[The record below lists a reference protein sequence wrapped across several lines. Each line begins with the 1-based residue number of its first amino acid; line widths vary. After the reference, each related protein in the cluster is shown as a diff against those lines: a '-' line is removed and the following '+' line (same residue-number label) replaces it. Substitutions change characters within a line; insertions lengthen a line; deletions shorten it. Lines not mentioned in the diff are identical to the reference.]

1 MNYRQPLYA
10 SLVRL
15 YPRAFRREYGDDL
28 VQHFA
33 DLAAD
38 RGARAAWTRTTL
50 DLAITIPR
58 YHLERIMTEQHSAT
72 ALNITIG
79 VLATAGLASLM
90 TDLYPGVIGI
100 VLFVGA
106 VALAVTQRST
116 LARAL
121 RVPDSRL
128 RHRRLRIGAILAGVF
143 VTSYVVYLATIG
155 DSWTTTS
162 TVLTII
168 GTLAMFGAIGFLVA
182 GLLTPRTP
190 DRDQLAE
197 TG

>member
-1 MNYRQPLYA
+1 MAGAPRLYP

-15 YPRAFRREYGDDL
+15 YPSAFRREYGDDL

-38 RGARAAWTRTTL
+38 RGARAAWTRTGL

-72 ALNITIG
+72 TLNIAIG
-79 VLATAGLASLM
+79 LLATAGLASAM
-90 TDLYPGVIGI
+90 TGVAPGM
-100 VLFVGA
+100 VLFVAA

-128 RHRRLRIGAILAGVF
+128 RHRRLRIGAVLAGVF
-143 VTSYVVYLATIG
+143 VTSYVVYSLLIG
-155 DSWTTTS
+155 DTWTVRE
-162 TVLTII
+162 TVLAII

-190 DRDQLAE
+190 DRDQLAG

>member
-1 MNYRQPLYA
+1 MGDRHRLYRGF
-10 SLVRL
+10 VRL
-15 YPRAFRREYGDDL
+15 YPGRFRRDYSDDL
-28 VQHFA
+28 VQHFD
-33 DLAAD
+33 DLVAD
-38 RGARAAWTRTTL
+38 RGARAAWARTSL
-50 DLAITIPR
+50 DLTLTIPR
-58 YHLERIMTEQHSAT
+58 YHLERIMNDQRSNI

-90 TDLYPGVIGI
+90 TDLYPGVIGM
-100 VLFVGA
+100 VLFVAA

-155 DSWTTTS
+155 DSWTSTS

-190 DRDQLAE
+190 DRDQLAG

>member
-1 MNYRQPLYA
+1 MAGAHRLYP

-15 YPRAFRREYGDDL
+15 YPSAFRREYGDDL

-38 RGARAAWTRTTL
+38 RGARAAWARTSL

-58 YHLERIMTEQHSAT
+58 YHLERIMTEQHSAI
-72 ALNITIG
+72 AINITIG
-79 VLATAGLASLM
+79 VLAAAGFASVM
-90 TDLYPGVIGI
+90 TGVGPGMVLI
-100 VLFVGA
+100 VAA
-106 VALAVTQRST
+106 VAFAVTQRTT

-121 RVPDSRL
+121 RVPDSEL

-143 VTSYVVYLATIG
+143 VISYVVYSLLIG
-155 DSWTTTS
+155 DTWTVRE
-162 TVLTII
+162 TVLAII

-182 GLLTPRTP
+182 GLLTPRTS
-190 DRDQLAE
+190 DHTEVAQAR
-197 TG
+197 

>member
-1 MNYRQPLYA
+1 MAGAPRLYP

-15 YPRAFRREYGDDL
+15 YPSAFRREYGDDL

-38 RGARAAWTRTTL
+38 RGARAAWTRTGL

-72 ALNITIG
+72 TLNIAIG
-79 VLATAGLASLM
+79 LLATAGLASAM
-90 TDLYPGVIGI
+90 TGVAPGM
-100 VLFVGA
+100 VLFVAG

-128 RHRRLRIGAILAGVF
+128 RHRRLRIGAVLAGVF
-143 VTSYVVYLATIG
+143 VTSYVVYSLLIG
-155 DSWTTTS
+155 DTWTVRE
-162 TVLTII
+162 TVLAII

-190 DRDQLAE
+190 DRDQLAG